1 MPGKFGGSERE
12 REREMGY
19 HVVVFGF
26 FTGLLDKTTW
36 PFTVSPNQFFF
47 FQAHSDCIQIDF
59 SESGKQ
65 KVQVNASV
73 GWLVMFGCANRSNS
87 DRLQS

>member
-1 MPGKFGGSERE
+1 MFVIFLQDMPGKFGGSERE

-47 FQAHSDCIQIDF
+47 F
-59 SESGKQ
+59 SG
-65 KVQVNASV
+65 S
-73 GWLVMFGCANRSNS
+73 F
-87 DRLQS
+87 RLYTD

>member
-47 FQAHSDCIQIDF
+47 FRLIQIVYRLI
-59 SESGKQ
+59 SVSLESK
-65 KVQVNASV
+65 KSRLTQVLV
-73 GWLVMFGCANRSNS
+73 GW
-87 DRLQS
+87 